1 MEELPYP
8 TLPRKMFTVFTGVTS
23 VPDIH
28 YMLLGAQVSLEIED
42 RWRESTVRDAW
53 IMLMRTTIGPTVK
66 PAAKNLAVF
75 LKYSNM

>member
-53 IMLMRTTIGPTVK
+53 IMLMRTRIGPDVP
-66 PAAKNLAVF
+66 PANKNLAVF
-75 LKYSNM
+75 LKYI